1 MKINLEVLHIICK
14 QTDTHRHI
22 KYIGVV
28 VHLLVADE
36 PKIIN
41 IAPPTLKFL
50 KPVANRT
57 RREETCLKITYLSH
71 FQMLEVPVTMKI
83 HMNFIS
89 YHYT

>member
-1 MKINLEVLHIICK
+1 M
-14 QTDTHRHI
+14 QTNRDIQTYQIYRCSCAPF
-22 KYIGVV
+22 
-28 VHLLVADE
+28 VADE

-57 RREETCLKITYLSH
+57 RREETCLKITYVSH